1 MHIVLLYRLIRTCT
15 GLIVACAGIS
25 CTSFTRSSSIFRLN
39 SYFSCSHLITTTTI
53 LTAGCPRGKCRPFAI
68 YYIVNSSKLYHHIK
82 RLYFCHFLKFQHW
95 SKFLLGHGCRL
106 HSRSSDPAPAHSIRW
121 MPSTPA
127 AGPRIHTWSLDLDCK
142 PPAHDWLQGVHAEYG
157 SHWQT
162 PIQYMYFI
170 FVRSRTFEY
179 ILHLLVNTYVDKALR
194 YSFVIR

>member
-1 MHIVLLYRLIRTCT
+1 MRGNQLHILHRIFLHFQAQQLFFGSSFDNHHHNLDYRVSTWKMQTIRNLLYWK
-15 GLIVACAGIS
+15 GLKMIS
-25 CTSFTRSSSIFRLN
+25 LYTKNPKYYL
-39 SYFSCSHLITTTTI
+39 
-53 LTAGCPRGKCRPFAI
+53 PF
-68 YYIVNSSKLYHHIK
+68 
-82 RLYFCHFLKFQHW
+82 FFKFQHW

-162 PIQYMYFI
+162 PIQYIHFMY
-170 FVRSRTFEY
+170 
-179 ILHLLVNTYVDKALR
+179 A
-194 YSFVIR
+194 